1 MIRPLQ
7 IPRRSAFTLIELLV
21 VIAIIAILIGLLLP
35 AVQKVREAAAR
46 MKCNNNL
53 KQIVLALHSYH
64 DANNEFPRNN
74 PLVTRP
80 SDGRTFV
87 ERPWTITLLP
97 YLEQENLFKQ
107 WNLGQ
112 GYAEGTNRTLV
123 QTPVPVYKC
132 PSSTG
137 QPVET
142 FLPPPASFSA
152 DSTALAG
159 SSFRACLVEYAPV
172 LSVARPP
179 MGVSDPRDKGL
190 LQQTEKVTMASVT
203 DGLSNTVAFGENSAW
218 RQGLIRGGRQHPTF
232 PNNAAGFGFLGG
244 WVRLLPIPTDNTGAV
259 LRGGPCLINCTN
271 YAGVNMY
278 SFHTGG
284 VNIGLADGSV
294 RFLRESASMDAVYR
308 LMAVSDG
315 LPNVEE

>member
-1 MIRPLQ
+1 MSRFN
-7 IPRRSAFTLIELLV
+7 RRSGFTLIELLV
-21 VIAIIAILIGLLLP
+21 VIAIIGILIGLLLP
-35 AVQKVREAAAR
+35 AVQKVRESAAR
-46 MKCNNNL
+46 MKCSNNL
-53 KQIVLALHSYH
+53 KQLVLALHGHH
-64 DANNEFPRNN
+64 DSFNEFPRNN

-97 YLEQENLFKQ
+97 FLEQENLYKQ
-107 WNLGQ
+107 WDLGL
-112 GYAEGTNRTLV
+112 GYAEGVNRTLV
-123 QTPVPVYKC
+123 QSPLSVYKC

-137 QPVET
+137 QPVES
-142 FLPPPASFSA
+142 FLPPSAGFSA

-159 SSFRACLVEYAPV
+159 SSFPACLVEYAPV

-179 MGVSDPRDKGL
+179 MGTTDPRSTGL
-190 LQQTEKVTMASVT
+190 LQQIAKTTMMSVT
-203 DGLSNTVAFGENSAW
+203 DGLSNTLAFGENAAW
-218 RQGLIRGGRQHPTF
+218 RQGLIRGNRPHPTF
-232 PNNAAGFGFLGG
+232 PNNSAGMGSLGS

-284 VNIGLADGSV
+284 VNIGMADGGV
-294 RFLRESASMDAVYR
+294 RFLKETASMDMVYR
-308 LMAVSDG
+308 LMAVEDG
-315 LPNVEE
+315 LPNLEE

>member
-1 MIRPLQ
+1 MRPVR
-7 IPRRSAFTLIELLV
+7 PRSAFTLIELLV

-46 MKCNNNL
+46 MKCSNNL
-53 KQIVLALHSYH
+53 KQLGLALHGFH

-80 SDGRTFV
+80 SDSRTFV

-97 YLEQENLFKQ
+97 YLEQDNLFRQ
-107 WNLGQ
+107 WNLGL
-112 GYAEGTNRTLV
+112 GYAEGTNRALV
-123 QTPVPVYKC
+123 ATPLPVYKC

-137 QPVET
+137 QPVEP
-142 FLPPPASFSA
+142 FLPPSAAFSA

-159 SSFRACLVEYAPV
+159 SPFNACLVEYAPV

-179 MGVSDPRDKGL
+179 MGTTDPRDKGL
-190 LQQTEKVTMASVT
+190 LQQVEKVTMASVT
-203 DGLSNTVAFGENSAW
+203 DGLSNTIAFGENSAW
-218 RQGLIRGGRQHPTF
+218 RQGLIRGGRPHPTF
-232 PNNAAGFGFLGG
+232 PNNAAGFGSLGA
-244 WVRLLPIPTDNTGAV
+244 WVRLLPIPTDNSGAI

-284 VNIGLADGSV
+284 VNVALGDGSV
-294 RFLRESASMDAVYR
+294 RFLRESTSMDAVYR
-308 LMAVSDG
+308 LMAVADG
-315 LPNVEE
+315 LPNIEN

>member
-1 MIRPLQ
+1 MFL
-7 IPRRSAFTLIELLV
+7 RRRTAFTLIELLV

-46 MKCNNNL
+46 MKCSNNL
-53 KQIVLALHSYH
+53 KQLGLALHNHH
-64 DANNEFPRNN
+64 DSFNEFPRNN

-80 SDGRTFV
+80 SDGRRFV

-97 YLEQENLFKQ
+97 FLEQNNLFNQ
-107 WNLGQ
+107 WNQGL
-112 GYAEGTNRTLV
+112 GYAEGTNRALV
-123 QTPVPVYKC
+123 ATPLSVYKC

-137 QPVET
+137 QAVET
-142 FLPPPASFSA
+142 FLPPSASFSA

-159 SSFRACLVEYAPV
+159 GSFPACLVEYAPV
-172 LSVARPP
+172 LSVGRPP
-179 MGVSDPRDKGL
+179 MGTADPRDKGL
-190 LQQTEKVTMASVT
+190 LQQVEKVTMANVT
-203 DGLSNTVAFGENSAW
+203 DGLSNTLAFGENSAW
-218 RQGLIRGGRQHPTF
+218 RQGLIRGGRAHPTF
-232 PNNAAGFGFLGG
+232 PNNAAGFGSLGA
-244 WVRLLPIPTDNTGAV
+244 WVRLVIVPTDNSGAI

-271 YAGVNMY
+271 YAGVNLY

-284 VNIGLADGSV
+284 ANIGVADGSV

-308 LMAVSDG
+308 LMAVADG

>member
-1 MIRPLQ
+1 M
-7 IPRRSAFTLIELLV
+7 PRHVRRLAFTLIELLV

-35 AVQKVREAAAR
+35 AVQKVRESAAR
-46 MKCNNNL
+46 MKCSNNL
-53 KQIVLALHSYH
+53 KQLGLALHGFH
-64 DANNEFPRNN
+64 DANNQFPRNN

-87 ERPWTITLLP
+87 EQPWSIMLLP
-97 YLEQENLFKQ
+97 HVEQDNLFKQ
-107 WNLGQ
+107 WNLGL
-112 GYAEGTNRTLV
+112 GYAEGTNRALV
-123 QTPVPVYKC
+123 ATPLQVYKC

-142 FLPPPASFSA
+142 FLPPSASFSA
-152 DSTALAG
+152 DSTALGG
-159 SSFRACLVEYAPV
+159 SSFPACLVEYSPV
-172 LSVARPP
+172 LSVSRPP
-179 MGVSDPRDKGL
+179 MGASDPRDKGL
-190 LQQTEKVTMASVT
+190 LQQNEKVTIASVT
-203 DGLSNTVAFGENSAW
+203 DGLSNTLAFGESSAW
-218 RQGLIRGGRQHPTF
+218 RQGLIRGNKPHPTF
-232 PNNAAGFGFLGG
+232 PNNAAGFGHLGA
-244 WVRLLPIPTDNTGAV
+244 WVRLLPIPTDATGAV
-259 LRGGPCLINCTN
+259 LRGGNCLINCTN

-315 LPNVEE
+315 LPNIEE

>member
-1 MIRPLQ
+1 MSRFN
-7 IPRRSAFTLIELLV
+7 RRSGFTLIELLV
-21 VIAIIAILIGLLLP
+21 VIAIIGILIGLLLP
-35 AVQKVREAAAR
+35 AVQKVRESAAR
-46 MKCNNNL
+46 MKCSNNL
-53 KQIVLALHSYH
+53 KQLVLALHGHH
-64 DANNEFPRNN
+64 DSFNEFPRNN

-87 ERPWTITLLP
+87 ERPWTISLLP
-97 YLEQENLFKQ
+97 FLEQDNLFKQ
-107 WNLGQ
+107 WNLGL

-123 QTPVPVYKC
+123 QTPLSVYKC

-137 QPVET
+137 QPVES
-142 FLPPPASFSA
+142 FLPPTASFSA

-159 SSFRACLVEYAPV
+159 SSFPACLVEYAPV

-179 MGVSDPRDKGL
+179 MGTADPRSKGL

-203 DGLSNTVAFGENSAW
+203 DGLSNTLAFGENAAW
-218 RQGLIRGGRQHPTF
+218 RQGLVRGNKPHPTF
-232 PNNAAGFGFLGG
+232 PNNSAGMGSLGS
-244 WVRLLPIPTDNTGAV
+244 WVRLLPVPTDNTGAV

-284 VNIGLADGSV
+284 VNIGMADGGV
-294 RFLRESASMDAVYR
+294 RFLKETASMDMVYR
-308 LMAVSDG
+308 LMAVEDG
-315 LPNVEE
+315 LPNLEE

>member
-1 MIRPLQ
+1 MPNPNRP
-7 IPRRSAFTLIELLV
+7 RGFTLIELLV

-46 MKCNNNL
+46 MKCSNNL
-53 KQIVLALHSYH
+53 KQLGLALHGFH

-87 ERPWTITLLP
+87 ERPWTLAILP
-97 YLEQENLFKQ
+97 YVEQDNLYKQ
-107 WNLGQ
+107 WNLGL

-123 QTPVPVYKC
+123 QTPLPVYKC

-137 QPVET
+137 APVET
-142 FLPPPASFSA
+142 FLPPSASFSA
-152 DSTALAG
+152 DATALAG
-159 SSFRACLVEYAPV
+159 NSFPACLVEYAPV

-179 MGVSDPRDKGL
+179 MGASDPRDKGL
-190 LQQTEKVTMASVT
+190 LQQAEKVTMTGVT
-203 DGLSNTVAFGENSAW
+203 DGLSNTLAFGENSAW
-218 RQGLIRGGRQHPTF
+218 RQGLIRGGRAHPTF
-232 PNNAAGFGFLGG
+232 PNNAAGFGHLGA
-244 WVRLLPIPTDNTGAV
+244 WVRLLPIPTDNTGAT
-259 LRGGPCLINCTN
+259 LRGGNCLINCTN

-278 SFHTGG
+278 SFHSGG
-284 VNIGLADGSV
+284 ANIAVADGSV